1 MVERLRGILS
11 SSQAIR
17 DMTKIWLVEVGLS
30 PVPWDTDSS
39 YPCSS
44 ICTLYV
50 SKSTVACEAVTREAC
65 VSKEGLNGDRSRA
78 WSPRDKEHVATTRAD
93 PATGKTPCPRSMKD
107 LCQMLSRSEGKS
119 FQALRMANLPDETSS
134 TPLEARWSIL
144 AIKSHFWSM
153 GRSLQNM
160 LGGYLAQF

>member
-17 DMTKIWLVEVGLS
+17 DMTKIWLVEVSLN
-30 PVPWDTDSS
+30 PVPWGTDSS
-39 YPCSS
+39 YPYSS
-44 ICTLYV
+44 ICTL
-50 SKSTVACEAVTREAC
+50 S
-65 VSKEGLNGDRSRA
+65 GA

-107 LCQMLSRSEGKS
+107 LCQMLSRSEGES
-119 FQALRMANLPDETSS
+119 FQALRMANLPDKTPS
-134 TPLEARWSIL
+134 TPLEARWSTL

-160 LGGYLAQF
+160 LGGYLAQFW